1 MFPRWISLRVKD
13 PKEVTLWYN
22 RHLGLE
28 VFGGRDMDGGETQ
41 ALGSKE
47 KGAAI
52 ILLPGQP
59 FDHPERLQMHFA
71 VSNVDDA
78 YERMKQEGVE
88 FDEPL
93 ADKPW
98 GWRHAYTRD
107 PIGHTVGI
115 CSPLPNATFQK

>member
-1 MFPRWISLRVKD
+1 MFPGWISLRVKD
-13 PKEVTLWYN
+13 PKEVAQWYN

-28 VFGGRDMDGGETQ
+28 VFGGRHIDGGETQ

-47 KGAAI
+47 KGPAM

-59 FDHPERLQMHFA
+59 LEHPERLQMHFA
-71 VSNVDDA
+71 VANVDDA
-78 YERMKQEGVE
+78 YEHMKQEGVR
-88 FDEPL
+88 FDEPP

-107 PIGHTVGI
+107 PVGHTVEI
-115 CSPLPNATFQK
+115 CSQLSNANFKK